1 MLPVYSLTD
10 PSVLIF
16 IVVPIGL
23 AAAITAGIWYA
34 WRRSGEPAAVAA
46 RAAALMAAGCTAWMA
61 ITWIVA
67 ERGTFREWNRV
78 PPSLA
83 MLAVLIVIVSARLAM
98 GGAGR
103 RLAAHVPLWTLVAV
117 QGFRLP
123 LELAMHRLFE
133 RGIMPEQMSYS
144 GRNFD
149 IVTGATALIVAALVV
164 SNRGGRLLVAV
175 WNAIGLALLLNIVIV
190 SIVSTP
196 MFALFG
202 PEAVNVWVTY
212 PPFIWLPAVMVL
224 AALTGHLIIFRA
236 LGRGKDPRGDA
247 GRSGIGI
254 GH

>member
-10 PSVLIF
+10 PSVLVF
-16 IVVPIGL
+16 IVLPIAL

-46 RAAALMAAGCTAWMA
+46 RAAALMAAGCAGWMA

-67 ERGTFREWNRV
+67 DRGTFREWDRV

-83 MLAVLIVIVSARLAM
+83 MLAALIVIVSARLAM

-103 RLAAHVPLWTLVAV
+103 RLAAHIPLWMLVAV

-123 LELAMHRLFE
+123 LELAMHRMFE

-149 IVTGATALIVAALVV
+149 IVTGATALIVAALVATD
-164 SNRGGRLLVAV
+164 RGGRLLVAA

-190 SIVSTP
+190 AIVSTP

-202 PEAVNVWVTY
+202 PERLNTWVTY

-236 LGRGKDPRGDA
+236 LGHRRDPRADA
-247 GRSGIGI
+247 GRQGIGI
-254 GH
+254 AH